1 MSFEV
6 IKTVKEINN
15 KKGYLINNC
24 ISFVIDENSELLD
37 SVKQW
42 VKDGGIIEPEFT
54 EEELES
60 QRLAELKRAK
70 TDALTK
76 IVVEVNGKAFD
87 GNEPARLNMISAIQ
101 ASELLGVTD
110 NAWKLADNSVATVTV
125 DELKQTLALAIQE
138 VGRIVMVES
147 IEEL

>member
-1 MSFEV
+1 ME
-6 IKTVKEINN
+6 ILTVKIQGQ
-15 KKGYLINNC
+15 GYLLNGTM
-24 ISFVIDENSELLD
+24 
-37 SVKQW
+37 SVPAADGNKEYEAIKQW
-42 VKDGGIIEPEFT
+42 LAEGNEPEAEFT

-76 IVVEVNGKAFD
+76 IVVEVDGKSFD
-87 GNEPARLNMISAIQ
+87 GNETARLNMISAIQ
-101 ASELLGVTD
+101 ASELLDITE
-110 NAWKLADNSVATVTV
+110 NAWKLADNSVATVSV
-125 DELKQTLALAIQE
+125 ADLKEALALAIQE

>member
-42 VKDGGIIEPEFT
+42 VNDGGIIEPEFT

-76 IVVEVNGKAFD
+76 IVVEVGGKSFD
-87 GNEPARLNMISAIQ
+87 GNETARLNMISAIQ
-101 ASELLGVTD
+101 ASELLGVND
-110 NAWKLADNSVATVTV
+110 NAWKLADNTVATVTV